1 MGRVR
6 VGVRA
11 GTAPTPLR
19 ARAVEP
25 KGDPYCLTL
34 FLADLQVE
42 DEKAAVGLV
51 RVRFRVRVSGRV
63 RVRVSVRVRVRVRR
77 RPRLALSACAIW
89 MAPG

>member
-6 VGVRA
+6 VRVRA

-25 KGDPYCLTL
+25 KGGPYCLTI

-51 RVRFRVRVSGRV
+51 RVRVRVG
-63 RVRVSVRVRVRVRR
+63 VRVRVRVRR
-77 RPRLALSACAIW
+77 ECRPPRSMPIRT
-89 MAPG
+89 PTPRRR